1 MEWVFHFVQIV
12 SVRCQEECS
21 WILLLLTI
29 PICTNALSGVD
40 TEVEFHPA
48 EHICCE
54 LLKVKKIQCWGQS
67 FKQISKIVLKYQV
80 LDRHVNKTR
89 LTHERTHWQASHK
102 FISSLGGKSP
112 IGSLGNHPFT
122 YSRAQGRTHGKL
134 SGKVSRNVFLE
145 SPCRRTRW
153 ALQSNSDTLNP
164 TYTRRVSEQISKSVK
179 SVSAEADS
187 LNKITQMSQ
196 ETKLDC
202 LWMTSPC
209 CSYMIQTHTQRW
221 VLFFFSLGCL
231 FKKDCGSKQENDM
244 TRKTKWNQTE

>member
-1 MEWVFHFVQIV
+1 MLRSIFQTDIK
-12 SVRCQEECS
+12 
-21 WILLLLTI
+21 
-29 PICTNALSGVD
+29 N
-40 TEVEFHPA
+40 
-48 EHICCE
+48 
-54 LLKVKKIQCWGQS
+54 S
-67 FKQISKIVLKYQV
+67 F
-80 LDRHVNKTR
+80 
-89 LTHERTHWQASHK
+89 E
-102 FISSLGGKSP
+102 ISSPGQTRQQNSPHTWAHTLTGITQIYLVFGWKSP